1 MVCRFPGRESIRWLL
16 QLDAASARDGSQR
29 YTLHAMPALLRNL
42 LASVVVAVL
51 GNSTVLAQPR
61 PSWDGIWIAAGR
73 QTPLDRLDIREGAIN
88 IGWNGA
94 RVACRETSQTRNLPP
109 TLRSATFE
117 CPTRDGPAFLAVT
130 GTPES
135 LLLVHAVLPGMPG
148 IQTLVFT
155 PPAAG
160 AERPPSPRPDAR
172 LPQFPMPP
180 PEWTLRT
187 VLPAGL
193 AISRE
198 GEPLGDIFDRL
209 RQAMGR
215 AQIQDYTVYG
225 IENDGFAVVARMES
239 IGDDGRPATERWVQG
254 VVRPAVF
261 SIGDYLKA
269 LFTARPGRYRVIA
282 FLVTARTVTPGAPTD
297 KDTLNRLWRGGAG
310 DLPDDV
316 RRMALPPSGRC
327 EALVYE
333 FFRATDD
340 DPPRYVADSRL
351 TGPQHLAGAGLWPI
365 ERLVP

>member
-1 MVCRFPGRESIRWLL
+1 MFRP
-16 QLDAASARDGSQR
+16 QR
-29 YTLHAMPALLRNL
+29 ALLAGVL
-42 LASVVVAVL
+42 IVVC
-51 GNSTVLAQPR
+51 GNSAIVAQPR
-61 PSWDGIWIAAGR
+61 PSWEGVWIAIGR
-73 QTPLDRLDIREGAIN
+73 QTPLTRLTIDADAVQ
-88 IGWNGA
+88 IGWKGD
-94 RVACRETSQTRNLPP
+94 RVTCTPATDTRNLPP

-117 CPTRDGPAFLAVT
+117 CRTADGPVIIAVT
-130 GTPES
+130 GTPEP
-135 LLLVHAVLPGMPG
+135 LLLVHAIVPGMPG
-148 IQTLVFT
+148 IQTIVFT
-155 PPAAG
+155 PPTASTKP
-160 AERPPSPRPDAR
+160 PPSPSAG

-187 VLPAGL
+187 VLPSGL
-193 AISRE
+193 VVTRE

-209 RQAMGR
+209 REALSR
-215 AQIQDYTVYG
+215 AQIFDFTVYG

-239 IGDDGRPATERWVQG
+239 IADDGRPAADRWVQG

-282 FLVTARTVTPGAPTD
+282 FLVTPRTVTPGAPAD

-310 DLPDDV
+310 DLPEDV
-316 RRMALPPSGRC
+316 RRIALPPSGRC

-340 DPPRYVADSRL
+340 DPPVRVADSRL

-365 ERLVP
+365 ERLVR